1 MKAAWTN
8 EVIGVEK
15 PIIAMCHLNALP
27 GDPHFD
33 AKGGMQAVIDWARK
47 DFLALQNGGVDAVMF
62 SNEFSQPYMVKV
74 DPVTVAAMAR
84 VIGELMPDIRIPF
97 GVDVIVDPLRTLD
110 LAAATG
116 AKFIRSVFSGVYASD
131 LGLWDTNGSATVR
144 HKHALGLQDVK
155 MLYTI
160 VLENMAVYLQ
170 TRDIVDIAR
179 TTVANFE
186 PDALCVSGAAAGSE
200 ADIATMKR
208 IKEAL
213 PDSVVLANNGVK
225 ATNVLEQLKV
235 ADGGVVGTTFKY
247 EGKFANHVDQ
257 NRVKEFMD
265 IVKRDA
271 LILFDQKTLPYM
283 LTPWEGFL
291 FSISFY
297 CH

>member
-1 MKAAWTN
+1 MKAAWTS

-33 AKGGMQAVIDWARK
+33 AKGGMKAVIEWARK

-62 SNEFSQPYMVKV
+62 SNEFSHPYMVKV
-74 DPVTVAAMAR
+74 DAVTVAAMAR

-144 HKHALGLQDVK
+144 HKYALGLQDVK
-155 MLYTI
+155 MFYTI
-160 VLENMAVYLQ
+160 VLEAMAVYLQ
-170 TRDIVDIAR
+170 PRDIVDIAR
-179 TTVANFE
+179 TTTANFE
-186 PDALCVSGAAAGSE
+186 PDALCVSGQAAGSE
-200 ADIATMKR
+200 ADISTMKR

-213 PDSVVLANNGVK
+213 PDSLVFANNGVN
-225 ATNVLEQLKV
+225 AANVLAQLNV
-235 ADGGVVGTTFKY
+235 ADGGVVGTTFKVD
-247 EGKFANHVDQ
+247 GKFVNHVDQ

-265 IVKRDA
+265 IVKSAR
-271 LILFDQKTLPYM
+271 
-283 LTPWEGFL
+283 
-291 FSISFY
+291 
-297 CH
+297 